1 LERSQRFGSEAFGL
15 FFNNFGGNDAFPDEL
30 REVVLQ
36 NVVQSCGLK
45 LPEPEVFVNIVFC
58 CRPGLGARRY
68 IANSVSVSL
77 S

>member
-1 LERSQRFGSEAFGL
+1 MEYSQRFGSEAFGL
-15 FFNNFGGNDAFPDEL
+15 FLNNFGGYVVFPDEL

-36 NVVQSCGLK
+36 NVVRSCGLE

-68 IANSVSVSL
+68 SANSVSL